1 MWLEGTKHLLPCI
14 RFEIESHS
22 CLFRIPFLHVKE
34 DRKKYYCNINF
45 NFFMPNDNADCF
57 DSSKIHE
64 VIFSG
69 AVVYGK
75 LQL

>member
-1 MWLEGTKHLLPCI
+1 MWLEGIEHRPACI
-14 RFEIESHS
+14 RFEIESQ
-22 CLFRIPFLHVKE
+22 RE
-34 DRKKYYCNINF
+34 KKYCNLNF
-45 NFFMPNDNADCF
+45 NFFIPNDNADCF